1 MFVTDCSHE
10 NEKTLKPCSDFH
22 HSTCISREF
31 FNDSVVNCPFID
43 CVDEGGCSNNDVLS
57 IFDDVQPYYGTK
69 VLIGSVS
76 FLFILFGAFVCF
88 LWLCKK
94 HKVLCWADEFAH
106 PNRTQ
111 TRVIEMNENP
121 EVSVAPSAPIP
132 PPEEDKPPSY
142 DSLFPSR

>member
-1 MFVTDCSHE
+1 M
-10 NEKTLKPCSDFH
+10 KPCH
-22 HSTCISREF
+22 YEYHSTCIPQKY
-31 FNDSVVNCPFID
+31 FNDSIVNCPFID
-43 CVDEGGCSNNDVLS
+43 CVDEGGCSNSEVTS

-76 FLFILFGAFVCF
+76 FLFLVFGAFVCF

-106 PNRTQ
+106 PPNRTQ
-111 TRVIEMNENP
+111 TRVIEMSENP
-121 EVSVAPSAPIP
+121 EVTPTPSAPVIP

-142 DSLFPSR
+142 ESLFPSR